1 MIAYQF
7 WFIFDKGNRTQYLWI
22 AGCDRMKA
30 IQVFKKYCDK
40 YNIYDS
46 GRLPSNSAI
55 ITKNVTKI
63 TLIGDEGIYE
73 YL

>member
-7 WFIFDKGNRTQYLWI
+7 WYIFDKGNRTQYLWI
-22 AGCDRMKA
+22 TGCDRLKA
-30 IQVFKKYCDK
+30 IQVFKKYCEK
-40 YNIYDS
+40 YKIYDN
-46 GRLPSNSAI
+46 GQLPSNSVI
-55 ITKNVTKI
+55 ITKKVTKI

>member
-1 MIAYQF
+1 MIAFQF
-7 WFIFDKGNRTQYLWI
+7 WYIFDKGNHTQYLWI

-30 IQVFKKYCDK
+30 IQIFKKYCEK
-40 YNIYDS
+40 YKIYDF

-55 ITKNVTKI
+55 ITKKITKI
-63 TLIGDEGIYE
+63 TLIGDEGIYD